1 MSIAGTMITRR
12 QLLSMTAACAV
23 FPGIAR
29 GQRTSPGANYRDYS
43 RCLPDYLRIL
53 ARRAYARRNEEIAKL
68 TTTAAI
74 RDRQRWVRETFWK
87 LVGGM
92 PERTPLNART
102 VGSLE
107 REGYRLEKVVY
118 ESRPKLFVPAN
129 LYLPASGRPP
139 FPGVLFQMG
148 HAANGKAFDLYQRC
162 CQGLVRLGYVVLAFD
177 PMGQGERTYYPA
189 EVPFRT
195 RLDPDEE
202 HTAPGRQM
210 LLFGDTSTRMQV
222 WDGMRSLDYLAS
234 HPMVDASRLA
244 STGQSGGGT
253 TTMLLAAVD
262 ERLAAAAIVCPNTEN
277 LACANYNP
285 PGSTDDAEQNFI
297 GSGPL
302 GFDRWDLLYPLA
314 PRPLLV
320 LVSDKDFFGTYSSNY
335 IASGWEEFQKLRK
348 VYETLGHGER
358 VSWSSTPLPHGLAY
372 AMRLQIY
379 GWLGRWLKGES
390 SAVEEEPQVSPEAES
405 TLFVTASGSV
415 VQSLQSETPFSLN
428 KKRVARTMP
437 VKLEELLGV
446 ENPAVAVRAATL
458 GRTRFR
464 RTEIESIEV
473 PSAPRVWIP
482 AWLFRPRETD
492 RSKPVVVVLEP
503 AGRVQWHEGEP
514 YDRVA
519 STGCVVCAP
528 DLRGTGDLTPEYSRG
543 AARYARSHNGEEDY
557 AWASLILGKPLLGQ
571 RVTDILAV
579 IRALRAR
586 ADLAGRPLV
595 LAAKGMMTVPAI
607 FAASLE
613 PSIAAL
619 HLANGLVS
627 FRLLVDTENYVHPF
641 GNFLTDLLNHTDLPR
656 LAAGI
661 APRQVVMAGGVDGS
675 AKRMETSEVRR
686 AYQEAANVE
695 VLDEGSWDSWQAL
708 RT

>member
-1 MSIAGTMITRR
+1 MLTRR
-12 QLLSMTAACAV
+12 QLLSMTAAIAA
-23 FPGIAR
+23 FPGVVR
-29 GQRTSPGANYRDYS
+29 GQGAVPAANYRSYS

-53 ARRAYARRNEEIAKL
+53 AQRAYNLRNQEIAKL

-74 RDRQRWVRETFWK
+74 RDRQRWVRKTFWK
-87 LVGGM
+87 LVGGT

-102 VGSLE
+102 VGSFE
-107 REGYRLEKVVY
+107 REGYRIEKVVY
-118 ESRPKLFVPAN
+118 ESQPRFFVPAN
-129 LYLPASGRPP
+129 LYVPTSGRPP

-148 HAANGKAFDLYQRC
+148 HATDGKAYDLYQRC
-162 CQGLVRLGYVVLAFD
+162 CQGLAKLGYVVLAFD

-189 EVPFRT
+189 EEPFRT
-195 RLDPDEE
+195 RLNADEE

-222 WDGMRSLDYLAS
+222 WDGIRSLDYLAS
-234 HPMVDASRLA
+234 HPMVDGSRLA

-253 TTMLLAAVD
+253 TTMLLACVD
-262 ERLAAAAIVCPNTEN
+262 DRLAAAAIVCPNTEN
-277 LACANYNP
+277 VACANFNP

-297 GSGPL
+297 GSGPI

-314 PRPLLV
+314 PKPLLV

-335 IASGWEEFQKLRK
+335 ITSGWEEFQKLRK
-348 VYETLGHGER
+348 IYETMGRGDR
-358 VSWSSTPLPHGLAY
+358 ISWNSTPLPHGLAY

-379 GWLGRWLKGES
+379 SWLGRWLKGEAR
-390 SAVEEEPQVSPEAES
+390 AVEEEPQVSPEPET

-428 KKRVARTMP
+428 KKREVGAIP

-446 ENPAVAVRAATL
+446 ERPASAVRAATL

-464 RTEIESIEV
+464 RTEIEAIEV

-482 AWLFRPRETD
+482 AWLFRPKETD

-503 AGRVQWHEGEP
+503 AARGQWHEGET

-519 STGCVVCAP
+519 TAGCVVCAP
-528 DLRGTGDLTPEYSRG
+528 DLRGAGDLTPEFSRG
-543 AARYARSHNGEEDY
+543 AARYARSHNSEEEY

-571 RVTDILAV
+571 RVTDILALV
-579 IRALRAR
+579 QALRAR
-586 ADLAGRPLV
+586 VDLAGRPLI

-613 PSIAAL
+613 TSIGAL
-619 HLANGLVS
+619 HLAGGLIS
-627 FRLLVDTENYVHPF
+627 FRALVDAENYVHPF
-641 GNFLTDLLNHTDLPR
+641 GNFVTNLLNHTDLPR
-656 LAAGI
+656 LVAGI
-661 APRQVVMAGGVDGS
+661 APRHVVIAGGVDGS

-686 AYQEAANVE
+686 AYQEASNVE
-695 VLDEGSWDSWQAL
+695 VLDEASWDSWQAL
-708 RT
+708 KA